1 MPDPRGG
8 RAGDLQLH
16 VILEV
21 PKKIDSEQEA
31 LLRELAEHEH
41 ASVSAHR
48 SSFFD
53 KLKEWFVPAD
63 DLD

>member
-8 RAGDLQLH
+8 RSGDLLLR

-21 PKKIDSEQEA
+21 PKKIDAEQESV
-31 LLRELAEHEH
+31 LRELAELEH
-41 ASVSAHR
+41 AAVSPHR

-53 KLKEWFVPAD
+53 KLKEWFVPTD
-63 DLD
+63 EIE